1 MPSDERVITEFSLP
15 SAPAEHCLG
24 MDPHFDGSVRVLY
37 LSLIRPPL
45 LEHTSESPN
54 SARGGSTLTQKSR
67 ASRSGTQRAAKPSQ
81 KTAGEELGHQGT
93 YEETGGLVYLSELG
107 YGQTA
112 S

>member
-54 SARGGSTLTQKSR
+54 SARGESTLWLRGHMRT
-67 ASRSGTQRAAKPSQ
+67 
-81 KTAGEELGHQGT
+81 LGDRF
-93 YEETGGLVYLSELG
+93 
-107 YGQTA
+107 GQTRA
-112 S
+112 G